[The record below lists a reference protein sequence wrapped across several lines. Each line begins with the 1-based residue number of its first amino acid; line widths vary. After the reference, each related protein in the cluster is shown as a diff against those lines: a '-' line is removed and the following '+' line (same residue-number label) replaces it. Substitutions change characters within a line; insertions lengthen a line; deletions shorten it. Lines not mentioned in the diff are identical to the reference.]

1 MTAKLSDAQ
10 LAMLRRVVATNGG
23 GVFVEYGN
31 LRTLRA
37 LERRELAQG
46 KKGSPG
52 WAVHTRAGLDLVRSM
67 ETRDAD

>member
-1 MTAKLSDAQ
+1 MTATLSEAQ
-10 LAMLRRVVATNGG
+10 LAMLRRIVATNGG
-23 GVFVEYGN
+23 GVWVEYGD

-67 ETRDAD
+67 DHHDDD